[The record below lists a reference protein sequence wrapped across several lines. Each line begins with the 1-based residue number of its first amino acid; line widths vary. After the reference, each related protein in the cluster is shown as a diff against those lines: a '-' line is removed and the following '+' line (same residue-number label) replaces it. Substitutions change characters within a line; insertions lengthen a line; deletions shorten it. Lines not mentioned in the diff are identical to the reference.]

1 MAVNTRNS
9 IVTNGLVL
17 ALDAG
22 NTKSLPEAP
31 STNLMVQSQDFTSV
45 NWAKV
50 RSSVTASVATAP
62 NGTVTGTRLVNDTSN
77 NTHYVRSDGYTFTAG
92 ETYTI
97 SYYAK
102 SAELSWIG
110 LQINEANVIFPTTYT
125 NLASGSLGS
134 VGSGTTATIQAVGNG
149 WHRTS
154 ITRTVVN
161 PGLSY
166 FAIIT
171 STGDN
176 VQSYAGDGTSGTYI
190 WGVQLEK
197 LPYATS
203 YIPTTTTSVSRNTWF
218 DISGNRNNGSL
229 LNGPTFSSQN
239 GGSIAFDGV
248 DDYGALSS
256 NLVLNGPFTW
266 IINCR
271 SNTLSAAENR
281 QTYLAGS
288 NNWFEQSD
296 NDTLFVVNTNEV
308 SFNLELPF
316 GLLPQNTWYN
326 IAVTRKVDNT
336 FDFYYNGI
344 KQTLRSGDTTPVS
357 GSYNISRLGAI
368 VGGGRYWNGNIAQIL
383 IYNKA
388 LSSTEVLQ
396 NYNATKT
403 RFGL

>member
-22 NTKSLPEAP
+22 NTKS
-31 STNLMVQSQDFTSV
+31 
-45 NWAKV
+45 
-50 RSSVTASVATAP
+50 
-62 NGTVTGTRLVNDTSN
+62 
-77 NTHYVRSDGYTFTAG
+77 YT
-92 ETYTI
+92 
-97 SYYAK
+97 
-102 SAELSWIG
+102 
-110 LQINEANVIFPTTYT
+110 
-125 NLASGSLGS
+125 SGS
-134 VGSGTTATIQAVGNG
+134 TT
-149 WHRTS
+149 WR
-154 ITRTVVN
+154 
-161 PGLSY
+161 
-166 FAIIT
+166 
-171 STGDN
+171 
-176 VQSYAGDGTSGTYI
+176 
-190 WGVQLEK
+190 
-197 LPYATS
+197 
-203 YIPTTTTSVSRNTWF
+203 
-218 DISGNRNNGSL
+218 DISGNNNSGSL

-308 SFNLELPF
+308 SFNLELPV
-316 GLLPQNTWYN
+316 GILPQNTWYN

-403 RFGL
+403 RFGLA

>member
-22 NTKSLPEAP
+22 NTKS
-31 STNLMVQSQDFTSV
+31 
-45 NWAKV
+45 
-50 RSSVTASVATAP
+50 
-62 NGTVTGTRLVNDTSN
+62 
-77 NTHYVRSDGYTFTAG
+77 YT
-92 ETYTI
+92 
-97 SYYAK
+97 
-102 SAELSWIG
+102 
-110 LQINEANVIFPTTYT
+110 
-125 NLASGSLGS
+125 SGS
-134 VGSGTTATIQAVGNG
+134 
-149 WHRTS
+149 
-154 ITRTVVN
+154 TVWRDLSN
-161 PGLSY
+161 PL
-166 FAIIT
+166 
-171 STGDN
+171 
-176 VQSYAGDGTSGTYI
+176 
-190 WGVQLEK
+190 
-197 LPYATS
+197 
-203 YIPTTTTSVSRNTWF
+203 VS
-218 DISGNRNNGSL
+218 GSL
-229 LNGPTFSSQN
+229 LNGPTFNNQN
-239 GGSIAFDGV
+239 GGSIVFDGI

-266 IINCR
+266 VINCR
-271 SNTLSAAENR
+271 SNTMSAAVNR

-308 SFNLELPF
+308 SFNLELPS

-344 KQTLRSGDTTPVS
+344 KQTLRSGDTTLVS

-368 VGGGRYWNGNIAQIL
+368 DGGGRYWNGNIAQIL

-388 LSSTEVLQ
+388 LSSTEILQ

>member
-22 NTKSLPEAP
+22 NTKS
-31 STNLMVQSQDFTSV
+31 
-45 NWAKV
+45 
-50 RSSVTASVATAP
+50 
-62 NGTVTGTRLVNDTSN
+62 
-77 NTHYVRSDGYTFTAG
+77 YT
-92 ETYTI
+92 
-97 SYYAK
+97 
-102 SAELSWIG
+102 
-110 LQINEANVIFPTTYT
+110 
-125 NLASGSLGS
+125 SGS
-134 VGSGTTATIQAVGNG
+134 TT
-149 WHRTS
+149 WR
-154 ITRTVVN
+154 
-161 PGLSY
+161 
-166 FAIIT
+166 
-171 STGDN
+171 
-176 VQSYAGDGTSGTYI
+176 
-190 WGVQLEK
+190 
-197 LPYATS
+197 
-203 YIPTTTTSVSRNTWF
+203 
-218 DISGNRNNGSL
+218 DISGNNNSGSL

-308 SFNLELPF
+308 SFNLELPV

-403 RFGL
+403 RFGLA